1 MNMNAM
7 LRPARARYT
16 DRRALR
22 RARQRERG
30 SPSQPVS
37 NRPWPT
43 RPPPSKWGGALWL
56 LLSVVVHGSVLLI
69 ARWLPAKAEPPHS
82 VQEITVLIHEAP
94 PPPPPVLP
102 EPPPLPVKL
111 PPPRPEQR
119 LAPQP
124 EPLPPP
130 DPIDLQPPPPD
141 APLPPPARRVVGLSL
156 ESTVVGGAG
165 PAVAVGNTRMG
176 ETAPIAADP
185 SVEPLRQE
193 LTPARRLTDEKPE
206 YPQEL
211 RARSVEGDVG
221 LQVELDAH
229 GLITQVTVVASSG
242 FPAFD
247 ASAVA
252 SALRATYEAAKL
264 NGVAV
269 AQVLRFTVRFRLR
282 Q

>member
-1 MNMNAM
+1 MNAT
-7 LRPARARYT
+7 LRPARASYT
-16 DRRALR
+16 DRHARR

-30 SPSQPVS
+30 PPSQPVS
-37 NRPWPT
+37 NGQGPT
-43 RPPPSKWGGALWL
+43 RPPPSKWRGALWL
-56 LLSVVVHGSVLLI
+56 LASVAVHGSVWLI
-69 ARWLPAKAEPPHS
+69 ARWLPAQAEPPHA

-94 PPPPPVLP
+94 PPPPVVP
-102 EPPPLPVKL
+102 EPPPPPVKQ
-111 PPPRPEQR
+111 PPPKLVQAVTP
-119 LAPQP
+119 PP
-124 EPLPPP
+124 EPPLLP

-141 APLPPPARRVVGLSL
+141 APPPPPPPVRRVVGLSL

-176 ETAPIAADP
+176 ETARIAADP

-193 LTPARRLTDEKPE
+193 FTPARRLTDEKPE

-221 LQVELDAH
+221 LQVELDAQ
-229 GLITQVTVVASSG
+229 GLITEVTVVASSG

-252 SALRATYEAAKL
+252 SARRATYEAAKL

>member
-1 MNMNAM
+1 
-7 LRPARARYT
+7 
-16 DRRALR
+16 
-22 RARQRERG
+22 
-30 SPSQPVS
+30 
-37 NRPWPT
+37 
-43 RPPPSKWGGALWL
+43 
-56 LLSVVVHGSVLLI
+56 LLI
-69 ARWLPAKAEPPHS
+69 ARWLPAQAEPPHA

-94 PPPPPVLP
+94 PPPPPVVP
-102 EPPPLPVKL
+102 EPPPPPVKFT
-111 PPPRPEQR
+111 PPKLVQAVTPS
-119 LAPQP
+119 P

-130 DPIDLQPPPPD
+130 DPIDLQPPPPE
-141 APLPPPARRVVGLSL
+141 APPPPPVRRVVGLSL

-176 ETAPIAADP
+176 QTAPIAADP

-211 RARSVEGDVG
+211 RARGVEGDVE
-221 LQVELDAH
+221 LQVELDAQ
-229 GLITQVTVVASSG
+229 GLITRATVVTSSG

-252 SALRATYEAAKL
+252 SARRATYEAAKL